1 MEVWGG
7 QSYVTK
13 TRDLEYQQ
21 VFALPGN
28 RHAPDID
35 GIRCGRPFAID
46 LHYAEPLVQVATDV
60 DSLVAGNTAVALEK
74 LIALELLVRQCL
86 TVAVQVSIEARSR
99 RKQRTLEVRNSIL
112 DVPGLHSAV
121 DAVKG
126 CPVPRIFC
134 ELRHDRRPA

>member
-28 RHAPDID
+28 RHAPDI
-35 GIRCGRPFAID
+35 RCGRAFVIG
-46 LHYAEPLVQVATDV
+46 LHYAEPLVQVAADV
-60 DSLVAGNTAVALEK
+60 DSLVAGNAAVALEK